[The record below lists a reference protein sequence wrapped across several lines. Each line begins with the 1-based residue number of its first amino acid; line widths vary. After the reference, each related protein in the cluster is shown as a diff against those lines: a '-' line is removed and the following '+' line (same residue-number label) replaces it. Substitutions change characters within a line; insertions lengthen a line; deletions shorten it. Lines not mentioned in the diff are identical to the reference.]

1 MKILIVEDEVLL
13 RSSLEEFLEKE
24 GFVVEIAGTIELAE
38 EKISLYDYDVVLLDL
53 GLPDGDGISLI
64 EQIKSKEK
72 VTGVIIISAR
82 DAIDDRVIGLEKGAD
97 DYLTKPFHLSELNAR
112 LKSLYRRLNF
122 KGSLDISFNEITINP
137 NERTVFVNSKEVVLT
152 KKEYDLLNYF
162 LANKNRVITK
172 TVLSEH
178 LWGDYIDSV
187 DSLDFIYTH
196 IKNLRK
202 KLIKAG
208 CSDYIKTV
216 YGLGYKF
223 NEEA

>member
-1 MKILIVEDEVLL
+1 
-13 RSSLEEFLEKE
+13 
-24 GFVVEIAGTIELAE
+24 
-38 EKISLYDYDVVLLDL
+38 
-53 GLPDGDGISLI
+53 
-64 EQIKSKEK
+64 
-72 VTGVIIISAR
+72 
-82 DAIDDRVIGLEKGAD
+82 
-97 DYLTKPFHLSELNAR
+97 LTKPFHLSELNAR

>member
-13 RSSLEEFLEKE
+13 RSSLEEFLIKE
-24 GFVVEIAGTIELAE
+24 GFVVEIAGTVELAE

-64 EQIKSKEK
+64 EQIKSKENII
-72 VTGVIIISAR
+72 GVIIISAR
-82 DAIDDRVIGLEKGAD
+82 DAIDDRVVGLEKGAD

-137 NERTVFVNSKEVVLT
+137 SERTVFINNEQVILT

>member
-24 GFVVEIAGTIELAE
+24 GFVVEIAGTVELAE

-82 DAIDDRVIGLEKGAD
+82 DAIDDRVVGLEKGAD